1 MVKAKITIGTCYGDA
16 DIPVEVLGN
25 GPRPGTAWVR
35 ALDGLEPFTKNSHGG
50 PYQDRTSIVFTPHL
64 RDIQI
69 ESGPEEEMIE
79 EPAQEKGIKVQL
91 PVPDQIVLADWFLES
106 AYEDST
112 FSE

>member
-35 ALDGLEPFTKNSHGG
+35 ALDGLEPFCKNSHGG
-50 PYQDRTSIVFTPHL
+50 PYQDSMSIVFTPHL

-69 ESGPEEEMIE
+69 ESDSDEEMIE
-79 EPAQEKGIKVQL
+79 KPAQEKGIEVQL
-91 PVPDQIVLADWFLES
+91 PIPDLNVPSDWFLEN
-106 AYEDST
+106 AYEDRT
-112 FSE
+112 FTK